1 MDCGTFV
8 QVVKLAGMLNA
19 MGDAGFDANFKKDDK
34 GNYDFKV
41 KNQQSTGLE
50 FSNIYQATV
59 GGVNDI
65 KGKTFNPDKI
75 IAKSDIGT
83 EISLSTPALAGGK
96 YDAYKNENI
105 VKVGKDQYLAQGLGS
120 GPLSMA
126 QIKSALTAMTGE
138 NATKIKVEQIRTTKQ
153 TIKKE

>member
-8 QVVKLAGMLNA
+8 QVAKLAGMLNS

-34 GNYDFKV
+34 TNQYDFNIR
-41 KNQQSTGLE
+41 NQQSSGLQ

-59 GGVNDI
+59 GGVMDI
-65 KGKTFNPDKI
+65 KGKMFNPDKI

-105 VKVGKDQYLAQGLGS
+105 VKVGKDQYLAQGLGN
-120 GPLSMA
+120 GPLSMK

-138 NATKIKVEQIRTTKQ
+138 LSTEIKVEQIRTTKQ
-153 TIKKE
+153 TIK